1 MKHSADLI
9 LRGLWAGVAGS
20 LCLTFASELS
30 LRAKRGICSCCA
42 WNDVWSKQQ
51 VPHGLNFTPTSAKT
65 ALVGDP
71 GSAVCDDNSEIAKPD
86 ITYTALN
93 KAPGRY
99 GQLGCGPE
107 APHLLERRFFSAA
120 SSTRSSRLRRS
131 NLRNCTLLL
140 AEGQQASLRN
150 RSSRGE
156 IFRYERSL
164 VAHSSSASTMA
175 SCTSGR
181 TWRIACD
188 IRFGQVRLVSNV
200 TESWRAG
207 SIHRE
212 APVNPR

>member
-42 WNDVWSKQQ
+42 WNDVW
-51 VPHGLNFTPTSAKT
+51 GKT
-65 ALVGDP
+65 AGPSRPKLYP
-71 GSAVCDDNSEIAKPD
+71 SSAVRDDNSEIAKPD

-107 APHLLERRFFSAA
+107 APHLADRRFFSAA
-120 SSTRSSRLRRS
+120 SSTRSSRLHRS

-156 IFRYERSL
+156 IFRHERSL
-164 VAHSSSASTMA
+164 VAHSASASTMA